1 MSNIIT
7 TSDII
12 DEIVAKA
19 PAVVTEGLTENQVK
33 RAENAQRKAV
43 KAQVDEVI
51 ETLVA
56 KILSGDTVRIAG
68 LGTFT
73 TPVRAGREGTNPLT
87 GKPLSIPDA
96 RTVRFKAAS
105 GLKDA
110 AKELPLEGAS
120 AE

>member
-7 TSDII
+7 TSDI
-12 DEIVAKA
+12 VQTVLFRS
-19 PAVVTEGLTENQVK
+19 PTVVTEGLTENQVK

-120 AE
+120 

>member
-7 TSDII
+7 TADLIETII
-12 DEIVAKA
+12 AA
-19 PAVVTEGLTENQVK
+19 RPALDVEGLTEAQAK
-33 RAENAQRKAV
+33 RAENAVKKEV
-43 KAQVDEVI
+43 KAQVDTVI

-87 GKPLSIPDA
+87 GQPLSVPAA
-96 RTVRFKAAS
+96 RKVSFKAAA

-110 AKELPLEGAS
+110 AKALPLEGAD